1 MVDRNSRYVDYL
13 AQQQQSQIMSDFE
26 RERSRAQAGTEGPDH
41 QYYNVAMDF
50 DFMDPNGTAHTPKP
64 AIFSIMPHQPILQN
78 PQDYWISVVRF
89 VVPAQ
94 LIPLFFQVGYN
105 SGNPNLTFESV
116 TISYSG
122 TDAQQFLVYVPQDVT
137 IPVPSPPITKNNIQY
152 YAVRSYQ
159 QFVDSINVAL
169 AAAFVTITPS
179 LPVLVPALV
188 APYMIYDPQ
197 TQLFS
202 IIADQRFVSNGI
214 QIFFNSDLYIFFQP
228 SFDVKRY
235 AYDDPLGKDYEILIK
250 NNNNNNYIPSPVV
263 AGISFYQMEQ
273 ETKSVNNI
281 ARFRTIVI
289 TVNNIPIK
297 YEANTSISFNQLPVL
312 TDFSPILTNEAGEL
326 QTYITYV
333 PSGQYRFSDLNGTSP
348 IERMAIQVFWGD
360 VYDNLYPLLIPPH
373 DKVSIKIL
381 FQKKN
386 INSGYK

>member
-1 MVDRNSRYVDYL
+1 MVDRNSRYVDYS
-13 AQQQQSQIMSDFE
+13 SQRQMSELDKE
-26 RERSRAQAGTEGPDH
+26 RDRAQAGTIGPDH

-50 DFMDPNGTAHTPKP
+50 DFMDQPATPHTPIP
-64 AIFSIMPHQPILQN
+64 AIFSIMPSQPILQN

-105 SGNPNLTFESV
+105 GGVNPNLTYESV

-122 TDAQQFLVYVPQDVT
+122 TDAQQFLVYVPQDLT
-137 IPVPSPPITKNNIQY
+137 IPVPSPPITKFNIGY

-169 AAAFVTITPS
+169 AAAFVSISPS

-202 IIADQRFVSNGI
+202 IIADQRFVSNNI

-235 AYDDPLGKDYEILIK
+235 AYDDPLGKDYQIIIK

-273 ETKSVNNI
+273 EAKSVNNI

-312 TDFSPILTNEAGEL
+312 TDFSPLLTNEAGEL
-326 QTYITYV
+326 QTYITYF
-333 PSGQYRFSDLNGTSP
+333 PSGQYRFSDLSGTSP

-360 VYDNLYPLLIPPH
+360 VYDNLFPLLIPPH